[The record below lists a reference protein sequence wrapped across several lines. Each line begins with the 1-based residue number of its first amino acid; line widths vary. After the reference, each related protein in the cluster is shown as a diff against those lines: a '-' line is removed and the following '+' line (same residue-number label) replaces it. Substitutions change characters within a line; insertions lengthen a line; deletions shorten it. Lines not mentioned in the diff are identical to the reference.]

1 MRVAVLKETAL
12 RERRVAISPATAQK
26 LVQQKHEV
34 IVERGAGVAA
44 FYPDQQY
51 LDAGALVAETAAEA
65 CAGATV
71 VCKVQPPEVGQ
82 VGALPEGSV
91 LISLLAP
98 HRSAALIDALALRKV
113 SALALELV
121 PRTTKAQS
129 MDVLSSQA
137 TVAGYQAVLI
147 GAARLGRFLPMLTTA
162 AGTITPGKVFV
173 LGAGVAGLQ
182 AIATAK
188 RLGAVVSA
196 FDVRP
201 AVKEQ
206 VMSLGASFIEA
217 EARAEGTGGYA
228 KELSED
234 QQARVL
240 EAIAKHIKDVDLVIA
255 TAAIPGKPAPRLVTR
270 AMVDSMRP
278 GSTIM
283 DVATETGG
291 NCELTQAG
299 EDVVHQ
305 GVTIVGPLNL
315 ASTLPNHASFM
326 FSRNIQSL
334 FDHAVKDGQFQVDPA
349 DLIVGPMAVTHAG
362 EIRFRS

>member
-1 MRVAVLKETAL
+1 MRVAVLKETAA

-26 LVQQKHEV
+26 LIQQKHEV
-34 IVERGAGVAA
+34 VVECDAGVAA
-44 FYPDQQY
+44 FYPDQEYQ
-51 LDAGALVAETAAEA
+51 DVGAAIAPSAAEA

-71 VCKVQPPEVGQ
+71 VCKVQPPELAQ
-82 VGALPEGSV
+82 VDLLPQGCV

-98 HRSAALIDALALRKV
+98 HRSAALLDALALRKV

-137 TVAGYQAVLI
+137 TVAGYQAVLL

-206 VMSLGASFIEA
+206 VMSLGATFVEA
-217 EARAEGTGGYA
+217 EARAEGAGGYA

-234 QQARVL
+234 EQARVL
-240 EAIAKHIKDVDLVIA
+240 EAIAKHIKGVDLVIA

-270 AMVDSMRP
+270 SMVESMRP
-278 GSTIM
+278 GSTIL
-283 DVATETGG
+283 DVAAETGG
-291 NCELTQAG
+291 NCELTVGG
-299 EDVVHQ
+299 EDVVHH
-305 GVTIVGPLNL
+305 GVTIMGPLNL

-349 DLIVGPMAVTHAG
+349 DAIVGPITVTHAG
-362 EIRFRS
+362 VVR